1 MSVGDK
7 ENHCSIHLPHTLAL
21 HWVLES
27 RAGGARPLPALANQ
41 YVIGIDL
48 GTTNCALAFAPR
60 NGDAAERPQVTL
72 FEISQLVNPGEVR
85 GQPLLPSFLYLPGP
99 ADFPAGSIALPWDD
113 SPQFVVGALAQK
125 RGAEVANRLVAS
137 AKSWLSHAGVD
148 RTAPI
153 LPSTAPDGVAR
164 ISPLEASRRYL
175 DHLREAWDSK
185 MPEAP
190 FTHQQVLVTVPAS
203 FDAVA
208 RDLTLKAAEQAGYEN
223 LLLLEEPQAAFY
235 AWLERHPDWRE
246 RVAVGDLILVVDI
259 GGGTT
264 DFTLIAVTE
273 QAGELAL
280 ERVAVGEHILLGGD
294 NIDLALARH
303 LEQQLAAQGTK
314 LDSMQLHALW
324 QQCRIAK
331 ERLLANEEKNR
342 DAKKREEPVTI
353 LGRGAGL
360 VGGTIKAKLAAED
373 VERILDEGFLP
384 AVTSHD
390 LPQRRKMGLA
400 EIGLPYAADA
410 AITRHLARFL
420 RQQAAQS
427 EHGSVRRGPSG
438 LAAPTHVLFNGGV
451 LRASVV
457 RKRILDVL
465 NGWLADEGL
474 GPVTPLLGEDLMH
487 AVARGAAYYG
497 QARAGHGIRIRG
509 GVPRTYYVGIE
520 SSMPAVP
527 GMRTPLKA
535 LTVAPFGMEE
545 GTSVDLRG
553 REFGLIVGEPAEF
566 RFFQSAV
573 RKNDAAGALLDDT
586 GDELEELSPVEV
598 TLAGAS
604 AGEFVPVTLE
614 TVVTETGLLQLW
626 SVARDGRRWK
636 LEFNVREKV
645 RSV

>member
-1 MSVGDK
+1 
-7 ENHCSIHLPHTLAL
+7 LP
-21 HWVLES
+21 
-27 RAGGARPLPALANQ
+27 NQ

-60 NGDAAERPQVTL
+60 DGDAGEQPQVTL

-85 GQPLLPSFLYLPGP
+85 DEPLLPSFLYLHGP

-125 RGAEVANRLVAS
+125 RGAEVASRLIAS

-148 RTAPI
+148 RTEPI
-153 LPSTAPDGVAR
+153 LPFTAPAGVAR
-164 ISPLEASRRYL
+164 ISPVEASRRYL

-185 MPEAP
+185 MPDAP
-190 FTHQQVLVTVPAS
+190 FTRQQVLVTVPAS

-208 RDLTLKAAEQAGYEN
+208 RELTLKAAEQAAYEN

-235 AWLERHPDWRE
+235 AWIERHPDWRE

-303 LEQQLAAQGTK
+303 LEQQLAAKGTK

-324 QQCRIAK
+324 QQCRLAK
-331 ERLLANEEKNR
+331 ERLLAGQG
-342 DAKKREEPVTI
+342 KKREEPVTI
-353 LGRGAGL
+353 LGRGTGL
-360 VGGTIKAKLAAED
+360 VGGTIKTKLAAED
-373 VERILDEGFLP
+373 VERILEEGFLP
-384 AVTSHD
+384 AVSSHD
-390 LPQRRKMGLA
+390 MPQRRKMGLA

-427 EHGSVRRGPSG
+427 EHGSVRRGASG

-451 LRASVV
+451 LRAGVV

-487 AVARGAAYYG
+487 AVARGATYYG
-497 QARAGHGIRIRG
+497 LARAGHGIRIRG

-545 GTSVDLRG
+545 GTSRDLRE

-598 TLAGAS
+598 TLAAAGQAGVAAGS

-614 TVVTETGLLQLW
+614 TVVTETGMLQLW

-645 RSV
+645 KSS